1 MINNGPH
8 ANRKCSSTSNLLYTG
23 GNRLHMPV
31 QSGILIRLYLMCKLR
46 AGRFFK
52 LQKCLAALDMCGE
65 LWDEPFRRWSCRTT
79 VRPNYAPLGPLGPAN
94 YQESIMIPSGIHQS
108 GCEAPIAIPPP
119 SLSSRH
125 AWVGDKLLKRPLC
138 TEVNHTQQYST
149 DFVALKS
156 ARVIISNCIFMY
168 STPTVRRRK

>member
-1 MINNGPH
+1 
-8 ANRKCSSTSNLLYTG
+8 
-23 GNRLHMPV
+23 
-31 QSGILIRLYLMCKLR
+31 
-46 AGRFFK
+46 
-52 LQKCLAALDMCGE
+52 MCGE
-65 LWDEPFRRWSCRTT
+65 LWDEPFRRWSCCTT
-79 VRPNYAPLGPLGPAN
+79 ARPNYAPLGPLGPTN

-156 ARVIISNCIFMY
+156 ARVIISYCIFMY
-168 STPTVRRRK
+168 STPTVRRRKRGWWGGDMEPMPVRIYLGSNYLRFPAYLRGRKAPMVKFSYWTCMNNARQAS